1 MLGHW
6 QRRAFTREYTTDG
19 SRKSIPGKVARALP
33 SSPLAAGLIP
43 FAFSVKRAASECEPC
58 PPGWPTRATCPRPA
72 PAPRRHS
79 RRQAS
84 RARRGARGDQQP
96 LCAASDAPG
105 TTTPRSFS
113 HDVRAR
119 HAGTAGAGTA
129 AGSVTELAGGP
140 GRGGA
145 ESHGHEAGKHQAEAL
160 LRPLSASGAVTA
172 FPDLDG
178 SGLSADCNY
187 YRSSV
192 PV

>member
-1 MLGHW
+1 MLGHC
-6 QRRAFTREYTTDG
+6 QRRAFTREYTTDE

-43 FAFSVKRAASECEPC
+43 FPFSLKRAASECEPC

-79 RRQAS
+79 RR
-84 RARRGARGDQQP
+84 R
-96 LCAASDAPG
+96 
-105 TTTPRSFS
+105 
-113 HDVRAR
+113 
-119 HAGTAGAGTA
+119 
-129 AGSVTELAGGP
+129 
-140 GRGGA
+140 GA